1 MRVATVVSILAV
13 VSVGVVVAVDR
24 QSGTGDG
31 TGSGGDDAAAGQGG
45 PEDPDGPTTDDAVT
59 LMMTATDVGLS
70 SSEWSPEQSG
80 DAAYEFVCHRG
91 DLAQTAEAATAI
103 AGPDSQVVSTAAAGS
118 TDADEIQ
125 EVLAVY
131 ESEDAAREAVD
142 AVMES
147 RSGCEGFEAAG
158 SIDVEVGDAALF
170 LDTTSDEIDH
180 IVGRVGRVVWDV
192 AYYGSY
198 EADQLASTAS
208 QRAAGG

>member
-1 MRVATVVSILAV
+1 MTVVTILAV

-45 PEDPDGPTTDDAVT
+45 PQDPDGPTTDDAVA
-59 LMMTATDVGLS
+59 LMLTATDVGLS
-70 SSEWSPEQSG
+70 TSEWSPEQSSG
-80 DAAYEFVCHRG
+80 VGYEFVCHSG
-91 DLAQTAEAATAI
+91 DLAQTADAATAI
-103 AGPDSQVVSTAAAGS
+103 VGPDSQFLSGAAAGS
-118 TDADEIQ
+118 TDSDEIK
-125 EVLAVY
+125 EALAVY
-131 ESEDAAREAVD
+131 ESEDAARAAVD

-147 RSGCEGFEAAG
+147 RSACEGYEAAG
-158 SIDVEVGDAALF
+158 SMDVEAGDAALF

-192 AYYGSY
+192 GYYGPY